1 MLTPKL
7 TTVLKSLSDLALR
20 LFWDLHVLKTA
31 VCPCVCKGVDV
42 LSQVHSENMHR
53 ENSSPGCNDW
63 VIDDDAAI
71 NGKLPSGWL
80 QRATASTDADSHYG
94 LGRADWLAR

>member
-1 MLTPKL
+1 MF
-7 TTVLKSLSDLALR
+7 VG
-20 LFWDLHVLKTA
+20 
-31 VCPCVCKGVDV
+31 GVDA

-53 ENSSPGCNDW
+53 ENSSLACNDW

-94 LGRADWLAR
+94 LGRAGWQGN